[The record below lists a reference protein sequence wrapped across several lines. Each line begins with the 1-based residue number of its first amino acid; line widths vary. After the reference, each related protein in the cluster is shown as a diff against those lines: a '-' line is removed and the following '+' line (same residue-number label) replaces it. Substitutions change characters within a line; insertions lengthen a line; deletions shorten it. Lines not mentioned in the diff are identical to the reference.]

1 MYSLAFP
8 DMFTLNT
15 VQIVKDKDATL
26 SNLKLLI
33 GSDKFS
39 LLGDPYFGTNIKK
52 FIYEQNNTV
61 FRDLLQDELY
71 TAIRIFI
78 PQVTLKR
85 SDIKIVSDHEQVF
98 AQIYCI
104 NTLDNTPNL
113 YSIRLTDSEE

>member
-8 DMFTLNT
+8 NMFTLNT
-15 VQIVKDKDATL
+15 TQVVKDKEATL

-78 PQVTLKR
+78 PQVSLKR
-85 SDIKIVSDHEQVF
+85 NDIKIISDHEQVY
-98 AQIYCI
+98 AQIHCI
-104 NTLDNTPNL
+104 NILDNTPNL